1 MKMVKDGFHSH
12 LTIYPAEHNKAANSL
27 RKWINGL
34 RKTAQ
39 GGPFLLS
46 ETWRQRIKQD
56 TATRF
61 VYDENLHGSGVVAV
75 ESLIEISCA
84 MITTVTTTTSTS
96 GAAIGSYLTMGSAS
110 LTTTLA
116 VE

>member
-12 LTIYPAEHNKAANSL
+12 LTIYPAERNKAANSL

-34 RKTAQ
+34 RETAQ

-46 ETWRQRIKQD
+46 ETWRQRIKQV

-61 VYDENLHGSGVVAV
+61 VYDKNLHGSGVVAV

-84 MITTVTTTTSTS
+84 MVTTVNHDDLHFKGGHRLLLDYGVSPTDNYSCC
-96 GAAIGSYLTMGSAS
+96 
-110 LTTTLA
+110 
-116 VE
+116 